1 MKTSK
6 KVLSVI
12 LTVAMIMTT
21 ISVCFVAFGAGSLTG
36 DPLNNLV
43 EALKSDAVANATY
56 SVSGTTMTVDDP
68 NGDVT
73 AVAKA
78 YKAAYDSVR
87 GNSNPTQTNT
97 TYRTSTMINN
107 IIKTAVQNQ
116 MGSVDYQAYNC
127 ASVLGAFNA
136 NANVN
141 GNTGLTSAPAAVKVV
156 ATVNTPMDVILGYDS
171 VMDIPDN
178 LVSSYSVTYNNSS
191 LRYTSGWSSRYC
203 LRADASSAT
212 NGPAINVAPLKAFA
226 AVDEKYS
233 VEYDTSREDMLALD
247 NATLTA
253 AYNEVKTAYDA
264 IPASMSTAFASYF
277 DAAAIETFIEN
288 LEYAFNIQLYIPI
301 VEDIEE
307 AAAVD
312 YKGFTVAEAEAHYN
326 TINSAFSS
334 FKALDR
340 DVQDALVAIT
350 SFDTV
355 ATEAYIT
362 AVFDYIEVAK
372 ITAFK
377 ATVDADK
384 AAFDAIT
391 DAEVVDGAVTK
402 AQLNADLAKI
412 RSDIQSLNSY
422 KAANVVEVCG
432 GDYMAALDETVDHL
446 MALIT
451 VEDYNAKF
459 VNKYTYFLNS
469 VQTAIDLDADSEELL
484 AALQGVDG
492 WYSDLKDFE
501 AELAEAVGAETAALI
516 VKDLSEQMHAKI
528 DAQYAVLEARVNA
541 EIDVAKNIYDGL
553 VALYGEEVNVSTFA
567 GAKKMAQAFAA
578 VETDAMAFLDA
589 SENYTVSAELKAKYD
604 AVAAYVDE
612 YNEYVRTG
620 GFNKF
625 NKAEIAD
632 IIREVTSNDVVRN
645 ENFTVTDSDVEA
657 LLGLVDRIL
666 NSEELGLNLSDTIS
680 GLKDTIYSDATVN
693 ALVKLLFPMV
703 TDLLVKTLT
712 TMIPP
717 QVAIPNDDNP
727 SIPDIVKGKDVT
739 IKLPPMLSIAESAG
753 LLLFPTQL
761 ADSVRS
767 EGFTAVADVLAQA
780 KTAPKFEAKKA
791 VGSVKE
797 ITLEDGSTVKVDSQ
811 GNTLDN
817 NGVYV
822 LDAEGNYVDEVLDN
836 PWYDDVLY
844 KTVVDEDGNA
854 VLDEEGNEVK
864 ELALDWGIEGKDDF
878 VNALASVLGFLE
890 PVLASVLGNDFVKLQ
905 RNLSTTK
912 NTIIIKKI
920 YTLLFVNIDFNINTL
935 HVSLKVGDAETGK
948 GANLYNDVLVPV
960 FELLGLTKADFAD
973 GKTFKPTLDN
983 DGFGIAS
990 NGYATTKTML
1000 NAILNP
1006 VEKVLDNLVE
1016 SPAEF
1021 LADVLPNL
1029 AYAVE
1034 SGSLMNLIN
1043 KIELMLDVKLGTPAD
1058 KSGAVDASGIGLDRL
1073 WGLLNVNPKDLYE
1086 AFGLD
1091 MFIDDFTSPMI
1102 LKIAELIDLD
1112 NLEINGQKLDLTLNG
1127 ILNLVIGL
1135 LAEGVTL
1142 PAMDGATL
1150 AQLGDL
1156 VQIETGRDNKAY
1168 EWGDEGKAAHIVAN
1182 RADVLIYLVKYIL
1195 DAATTEGFI
1204 DGLVAALAG
1213 EDSEPVELPAIVMD
1227 ILANVAA
1234 NKDDA
1239 IAAIMELVNPKEY
1252 EPKPEGMTWR
1262 DPIPAST
1269 TEDIYDEEGNVI
1281 GTETTDL
1288 VQYSEDWT
1296 EAQAKFVAK
1305 HLPIF
1310 IDDILLLFGVKI
1322 GDVAVTGLRD
1332 LADKAIN
1339 DGLYTTDTITTL
1351 LDALKGLGLDDT
1363 IKGILNDMLGIDL
1376 SAWDNIDPTIAAG
1389 DSAAFAAKLTEILT
1403 PLAPVLAFILADED
1417 IEIKLTDADGKFTVV
1432 KALGN
1437 EGYSYGLVP
1446 LLESLG
1452 AEGVL
1457 PTAQFIADKDNIVA
1471 NVVNPIVSVLD
1482 KVAADP
1488 YAAVQTLVPN
1498 LLYFLA
1504 SDGLKVALDNL
1515 LYPVYQLL
1523 DTIRPIYDVNL
1534 KELIPF
1540 DLDAFGSDPV
1550 AALITMLTASVEE
1563 STGVQLDID
1572 YTIDD
1577 IFELLSFG
1585 DVETYTSANGDT
1597 VSRIVNKTDA
1607 SADMITVILR
1617 YVFGEVLYSENAVL
1631 LADAAKAAFNLD
1643 DAAFAALYSLLYAL
1657 RYMPDGSVDKTLN
1670 VISYI
1675 FYGIDTAVNVVAVGY
1690 DFYSYDWINLYNM
1703 LLDSEVKGI
1712 DKVGAVV
1719 EATYKTAFKVIY
1731 DDYSRQR
1738 LNDALDNLPID
1749 EDTKKKTNFILD
1761 FINMIIQK
1769 MKDLIQT
1776 IKDAF
1781 HIG

>member
-21 ISVCFVAFGAGSLTG
+21 ISVCFVSFAAGSVT
-36 DPLNNLV
+36 DSTIAALV
-43 EALKSDAVANATY
+43 DALKKDTVANATY
-56 SVSGTTMTVDDP
+56 NVSNNKTTVIDP
-68 NGDVT
+68 NGDII
-73 AVAKA
+73 AAAKIYYQA
-78 YKAAYDSVR
+78 FKECADVR
-87 GNSNPTQTNT
+87 TSGDNHTS
-97 TYRTSTMINN
+97 TYRTSSQVKS
-107 IIKTAVQNQ
+107 IIQTKVQGVMGSTDVQN
-116 MGSVDYQAYNC
+116 YNVL
-127 ASVLGAFNA
+127 SVLNAFNA
-136 NANVN
+136 GCEMDDSTNSQSA
-141 GNTGLTSAPAAVKVV
+141 LTPAT
-156 ATVNTPMDVILGYDS
+156 ATVEITLSDSFIEAYETLADLPETVEKGYTMSFTHQDAT
-171 VMDIPDN
+171 
-178 LVSSYSVTYNNSS
+178 YSVADRCGSTTYHFIRLSKIDESSAGNYDFSS
-191 LRYTSGWSSRYC
+191 LTA
-203 LRADASSAT
+203 LED
-212 NGPAINVAPLKAFA
+212 AINNYADLKDVSKEAM
-226 AVDEKYS
+226 VS
-233 VEYDTSREDMLALD
+233 LD
-247 NATLTA
+247 SAYIAA
-253 AYNEVKTAYDA
+253 AYNDITSAYENAKTKTSATAVAHFFDVDA
-264 IPASMSTAFASYF
+264 L
-277 DAAAIETFIEN
+277 DAKLADV
-288 LEYAFNIQLYIPI
+288 EYAYNIQLYIPI
-301 VEDIEE
+301 VENIEE
-307 AAAVD
+307 VSSVD
-312 YKGFTVAEAEAHYN
+312 YSEFTVAEAEAHYN
-326 TINSAFSS
+326 TIKSAYDS
-334 FKALDR
+334 FKALDQ

-384 AAFDAIT
+384 ADFDVIT
-391 DAEVVDGAVTK
+391 EADVVDGAVTK

-422 KAANVVEVCG
+422 KAANVAAVCG
-432 GDYMAALDETVDHL
+432 ADYMATLDETVDHL
-446 MALIT
+446 MTLIT

-459 VNKYTYFLNS
+459 VNKYTYFLNT

-484 AALQGVDG
+484 AALQGIDG
-492 WYSDLKDFE
+492 WYAELNAFE

-528 DAQYAVLEARVNA
+528 DAQYAVLEARVDA

-553 VALYGEEVNVSTFA
+553 VALYGDEVNMSTFA
-567 GAKKMAQAFAA
+567 GAKKMAQAFES
-578 VETDAMAFLDA
+578 VETDAYAFLDA

-612 YNEYVRTG
+612 YNDYVRTG

-625 NKAEIAD
+625 NKVEIAD
-632 IIREVTSNDVVRN
+632 IIREVTSKDVVRN
-645 ENFTVTDSDVEA
+645 EDYTVTDSDVEA

-717 QVAIPNDDNP
+717 TVHIANDDNP
-727 SIPDIVKGKDVT
+727 GIPDIVKGKDVE
-739 IKLPPMLSIAESAG
+739 IKLPSMLSIAQNAG

-761 ADSVRS
+761 VDSVRA
-767 EGFTAVADVLAQA
+767 EGFTAVADVLAQV
-780 KTAPKFEAKKA
+780 TTDPKFEAKKA
-791 VGSVKE
+791 VGKVTEK
-797 ITLEDGSTVKVDSQ
+797 TLEDGSTVKVDSQ
-811 GNTLDN
+811 GNTLDD

-822 LDAEGNYVDEVLDN
+822 LDAEGNYVDEVLSN

-844 KTVVDEDGNA
+844 
-854 VLDEEGNEVK
+854 DEEGN
-864 ELALDWGIEGKDDF
+864 LALEWGIEGKDDF
-878 VNALASVLGFLE
+878 VNALASLLGFLE
-890 PVLASVLGNDFVKLQ
+890 PVLAAVLGDQAVKLQ
-905 RNLSTTK
+905 RNLSTAKVK
-912 NTIIIKKI
+912 NSSGRDVASNTVVIKAVA
-920 YTLLFVNIDFNINTL
+920 LNIDFSIDIL
-935 HVSLKVGDAETGK
+935 HVVLKIGDMATGK

-960 FELLGLTKADFAD
+960 FELLGVSKDNIAD
-973 GKTFKPTLDN
+973 GKTFKPTLQN
-983 DGFGIAS
+983 GLGVAS
-990 NGYATTKTML
+990 TGYATTKTML

-1006 VEKVLDNLVE
+1006 VEKVLDNLAA

-1043 KIELMLDVKLGTPAD
+1043 NIKLILDVKLGTPANQSDAVSALGGMSVGWVLNILGVD
-1058 KSGAVDASGIGLDRL
+1058 KNS
-1073 WGLLNVNPKDLYE
+1073 LYE

-1091 MFIDDFTSPMI
+1091 MFIDGFESPMT

-1156 VQIETGRDNKAY
+1156 VQIDTGRNNKAY
-1168 EWGDEGKAAHIVAN
+1168 EWGEEGKAAHINAN
-1182 RADVLIYLVKYIL
+1182 RADVLIFLVKYIL

-1204 DGLVAALAG
+1204 DNIVAALAG

-1269 TEDIYDEEGNVI
+1269 TKDIYDEDGNVI

-1332 LADKAIN
+1332 LVDKAIN

-1389 DSAAFAAKLTEILT
+1389 DSAAFAAKLVEILN
-1403 PLAPVLAFILADED
+1403 PIAPVLAFILADED

-1482 KVAADP
+1482 KVVADP

-1563 STGVQLDID
+1563 STGVSLDID

-1607 SADMITVILR
+1607 SADMITVLLR
-1617 YVFGEVLYSENAVL
+1617 YIFGEVLYSENAVL
-1631 LADAAKAAFNLD
+1631 LADAARAAFNLD
-1643 DAAFAALYSLLYAL
+1643 DAAFAALYSLLYSL

-1712 DKVGAVV
+1712 DKVGAVF